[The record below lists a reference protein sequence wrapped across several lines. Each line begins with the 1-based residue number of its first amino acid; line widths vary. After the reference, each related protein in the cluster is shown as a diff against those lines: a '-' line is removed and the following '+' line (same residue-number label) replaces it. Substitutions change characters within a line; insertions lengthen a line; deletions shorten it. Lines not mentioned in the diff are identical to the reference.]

1 MPDAK
6 TEGGWGREKAE
17 RRWRL
22 DRMDRMDGIVG
33 KKEGVALQGYI
44 RLIQVQMKMKEE
56 GREDKKPVSARP
68 EGDSLDMPLKKLTYG
83 GHRLFERAAIRK
95 VDVPVHFSS
104 ATPIEFS

>member
-1 MPDAK
+1 MGQRN
-6 TEGGWGREKAE
+6 GGKEMEIGQNGQNGWDC
-17 RRWRL
+17 W
-22 DRMDRMDGIVG
+22 

-44 RLIQVQMKMKEE
+44 RLIQVQMKMKED
-56 GREDKKPVSARP
+56 GPHHKKPVSARP
-68 EGDSLDMPLKKLTYG
+68 EGDSLDMPLKKLTDG